1 MTRSRFLLFIFVTL
15 STFSFAHDANKAFFT
30 IQQKESMVE
39 VTAEFPWSIRNALI
53 DAYPKLENSKSQN
66 DFDTAFFEYV
76 NNNFQIENNGSRLKL
91 LSVNDAS
98 HKGHSHQ
105 TNFVFLFEGNEFDV
119 IKNTMMFNIYKDQE
133 NFHDVLFQKEHIKF
147 ITSLDLE
154 SFEIVPSSSDLGGI
168 MKMGL
173 LLMGFIVLVIS
184 FWIKKKQL

>member
-1 MTRSRFLLFIFVTL
+1 MMRSRFLLFIFVTL

-30 IQQKESMVE
+30 IQQKEAIVE

-53 DAYPKLENSKSQN
+53 DASPGLENAKSQN

-76 NNNFQIENNGSRLKL
+76 QNNFQIRNNGSSLKL

-105 TNFVFLFEGNEFDV
+105 TNFVFLFEGTEFDD

-133 NFHDVLFQKEHIKF
+133 NFHNVLFQKEHINF

-154 SFEIVPSSSDLGGI
+154 SFKMAPNSSSS
-168 MKMGL
+168 MSQKKTGL
-173 LLMGFIVLVIS
+173 LLLLFLVFVIS

>member
-30 IQQKESMVE
+30 IQQKEAMVE

-53 DAYPKLENSKSQN
+53 DASPELENAKSQN

-76 NNNFQIENNGSRLKL
+76 QNNFQIRNNGSSLKL

-105 TNFVFLFEGNEFDV
+105 TNFVFLFQGTEFDD

-133 NFHDVLFQKEHIKF
+133 NFHDVLFKNGHLKF
-147 ITSLDLE
+147 ITSLGLN

-168 MKMGL
+168 IKMGL

-184 FWIKKKQL
+184 FWLKKQL